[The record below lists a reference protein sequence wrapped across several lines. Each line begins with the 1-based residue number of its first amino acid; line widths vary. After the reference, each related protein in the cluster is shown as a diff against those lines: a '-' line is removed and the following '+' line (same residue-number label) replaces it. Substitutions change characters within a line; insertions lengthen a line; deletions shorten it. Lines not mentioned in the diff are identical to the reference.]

1 MKSGIAVAPES
12 PSLLPV
18 DPLVETAPCS
28 ETEWGRVG
36 AAARQER
43 ADPAERRGS
52 GRGRAFLCPQTGLL
66 APEMGTGFISTL
78 PTDPS
83 VHPREL
89 PHHCPWPPT
98 HQEMESESLSMPGSH
113 LAPKGRDFHGS
124 HSEAN
129 LGDSMAGLG
138 AENKPVPPY
147 PQP

>member
-18 DPLVETAPCS
+18 DPLVETAPRP

-36 AAARQER
+36 GAARQER

-52 GRGRAFLCPQTGLL
+52 GRGRAFLCPKQGSW
-66 APEMGTGFISTL
+66 PQKWGTGFISTL

-83 VHPREL
+83 VHFHEL
-89 PHHCPWPPT
+89 LHHCTWPPT
-98 HQEMESESLSMPGSH
+98 HQEMKSEPLSMPGSH

-138 AENKPVPPY
+138 AEN
-147 PQP
+147 